1 MYELVMRIPENDLVG
16 FLCGSL
22 AILCGTT
29 VMLTFILTIGWSRYS
44 QRQLATPLIQE
55 MLDRGMSA
63 DEIETIFAAAWAGRS
78 RRLSRWFRTALRSM
92 PARAQATV

>member
-1 MYELVMRIPENDLVG
+1 MYELMMRIPDRDLVG

-22 AILCGTT
+22 AMLCGTT
-29 VMLTFILTIGWSRYS
+29 VVLTFILARCWGRYS

-63 DEIETIFAAAWAGRS
+63 NEIETIFAAAWTSRS

-92 PARAQATV
+92 PASVRATA

>member
-1 MYELVMRIPENDLVG
+1 MYELLMKIPADDLIG

-29 VMLTFILTIGWSRYS
+29 VVLTLIVSNCWSRYS

-63 DEIETIFAAAWAGRS
+63 EEIETIFAAAWTGKS
-78 RRLSRWFRTALRSM
+78 RRLSRWFRSALRSL
-92 PARAQATV
+92 PVRATA